1 MKTAILLCILLS
13 VLGTLPAN
21 VGCWGA
27 EYYSEGTICVHSPM
41 SKECSIG
48 SLKWSV
54 NSTCSSLQ
62 CVSEKLRERTN
73 LAILF
78 EVGNFPL
85 ETLLLVND
93 SNNVAFIGC
102 PDQSIINCSSKNAG
116 LAFHGV
122 KNLTLVG
129 LTLMFCGA
137 VQNST
142 SMNITTNNTTAFFR
156 SSIYVW
162 DCTDVNI
169 ESVSIK
175 NSSGN
180 ALTFIDTGG
189 RVRVS
194 ELHAEWNAV
203 PELESEVYPGG
214 GGVYVEFTQCPP
226 GSLECP
232 YHSNQHKNS
241 NYTFQKCNFSKNHA
255 RNLDPE
261 KTSFTDSS
269 GSNFQGL
276 GRGGG
281 LCIIFR
287 GTATNNSF
295 QILESYFSG
304 NSAIWGGGLYVSFQ
318 DASEQNSVT
327 VRNTSFEQNSACERG
342 GGGASVGHLFFKGQ
356 TPHQKNRIEFYNC
369 TFFKNKANYGGG
381 TFIYSSQSNT
391 SYKKLQNI
399 MKFEGCKWLE
409 NMARYGSAMDISPH
423 SWDTLSYGFLPI
435 PEFEDCHF
443 ESNMVVHNYSK
454 PYKEYKIGRGA
465 LLVSSFYIRFRG
477 NISFKSNNGTAMY
490 LTSSIIDFATE
501 TNAIFSNNIGLEGG
515 AITLIGFSSLYVNDR
530 STFNFVNNT
539 AINRGGAIYS
549 LSIDKH
555 DYVSSRSCFIQYKG
569 HATAEEQKNII
580 FKFSGNRVNVSDTAP
595 RNNYGQSI
603 FATSLKPCMYACS
616 EELASKLFS
625 CIGNFTYGDQLAED
639 VISSSGRSFNLDK
652 SQTLPLQVTPGKEF
666 ELPINIT
673 DDFQHKVRTVYYT
686 TVSNDE
692 GSNITTDEAYSYL
705 YDRRMM
711 LFGEP
716 NSTGRLNLF
725 KTGFREIAI
734 SLEIKLLE
742 CPPGYVLHEQ
752 VLKKCVCA
760 RETDYSY
767 PGLIKCDNTLFQA
780 YFKRGYWVG
789 YGDSETAEGLLSAR
803 CPSKFCSYNRS
814 RAVSNVLPGNASR
827 ETLDHHVC
835 GPTRTG
841 TLCAKCSGN
850 HSIYY
855 HSTYLQCGKNT
866 YCKIGWLFYILSELL
881 PLTVLFVTVI
891 IFNISF
897 TSGATNGFIF
907 FSQVIDSLSLTAG
920 DFIRLP
926 SGLHLLT
933 ETAHFIYRFFNFDF
947 FDIKGLSFC
956 LWENATTL
964 DVLAFKYFTV
974 VYALILVILT
984 VTIMNVCN
992 CYRICSC
999 LTPRTVKSSVIHG
1012 LSAFLVMC
1020 YVQCAKVSFHLLTP
1034 TILYSQGYNKSR
1046 IVVYRHGETGY
1057 FSRDHLPYAIPAIF
1071 CLIVIVFLPPIL
1083 LLIYPAHYKVLAVFK
1098 LNESQKLQQISRWIS
1113 FAKLKPL
1120 FDSLQSC
1127 YKDNCRFFAGLYF
1140 MYRLFIIIANGF
1152 TRSYVG
1158 FYTIIQ
1164 VILMFMFILHALA
1177 QPYRKLWHNTV
1188 DTFIIAALNIING
1201 LTLFNYATLLHDGW
1215 IRNEFDTTVDMT
1227 LYFQVLL
1234 IYLPMIYMAVYVLV
1248 QLAPKMLH
1256 FLFPKINLQKK
1267 QESVPLNDTEFPARL
1282 IHEDDTT
1289 DSDCSGELATEY
1301 EAFEENTN

>member
-1 MKTAILLCILLS
+1 
-13 VLGTLPAN
+13 
-21 VGCWGA
+21 
-27 EYYSEGTICVHSPM
+27 M

-54 NSTCSSLQ
+54 NTTCNSLQ
-62 CVSEKLRERTN
+62 CVHKKLRERTN
-73 LAILF
+73 LTVLF
-78 EVGNFPL
+78 DVGSFPL
-85 ETLLLVND
+85 ETLFLVND

-156 SSIYVW
+156 SSIYVR
-162 DCTDVNI
+162 DCTDINI

-194 ELHAEWNAV
+194 DLLVEWNAV

-241 NYTFQKCNFSKNHA
+241 NYTFQKCNFSKNNA
-255 RNLDPE
+255 SNSE
-261 KTSFTDSS
+261 TSFTDTS

-287 GTATNNSF
+287 GSAANNSF

-304 NSAIWGGGLYVSFQ
+304 NRAVSGGGLYVSFR
-318 DASEQNSVT
+318 DASEQNTVI
-327 VRNTSFEQNSACERG
+327 VRNTSFEQNFAYVRG
-342 GGGASVGHLFFKGQ
+342 GGGANVGHLFFKGE
-356 TPHQKNRIEFYNC
+356 TPHKKNIIQFYGC
-369 TFFKNKANYGGG
+369 TFFKNRAKYGGG
-381 TFIYSSQSNT
+381 TFIYSSQSSTQYANDT
-391 SYKKLQNI
+391 

-423 SWDTLSYGFLPI
+423 RWDTLSYGFLPI
-435 PEFEDCHF
+435 PELKDCQFKLNRVIRKVCKH
-443 ESNMVVHNYSK
+443 SDK
-454 PYKEYKIGRGA
+454 KDKIGRGA
-465 LLVSSFYIRFRG
+465 LLVSSFYIRFQG
-477 NISFKSNNGTAMY
+477 TISFESNNGTAMY
-490 LTSSIIDFATE
+490 LTSSIIEFATG
-501 TNAIFSNNIGLEGG
+501 TNARFFNNSGLEGG
-515 AITLIGFSSLYVNDR
+515 AINLIGFSSLYVKDR
-530 STFNFVNNT
+530 STFNFVDNQ
-539 AINRGGAIYS
+539 AINKGGAIHS

-555 DYVSSRSCFIQYKG
+555 DYVSSRRCFIKYTG
-569 HATAEEQKNII
+569 NTAAKEQRNIT
-580 FKFSGNRVNVSDTAP
+580 FRFSGNMANAADTVP
-595 RNNYGQSI
+595 KQKSTYNYGHTI
-603 FATSLKPCMYACS
+603 FATSLQPCRYACS
-616 EELASKLFS
+616 AQSSEAEMFS
-625 CIGNFTYGDQLAED
+625 CIGNFSYGNQSAED
-639 VISSSGRSFNLDK
+639 EISSSGETFNLDK
-652 SQTLPLQVTPGKEF
+652 DPKLPLLVIPGQEF
-666 ELPINIT
+666 KLPVNVL
-673 DDFQHKVRTVYYT
+673 DDFQHHVRAVYHVT
-686 TVSNDE
+686 ITNDE
-692 GSNITTDEAYSYL
+692 GSNIRTDEAYSYL
-705 YDRRMM
+705 YDKRMI

-716 NSTGRLNLF
+716 KSTGTLHIF
-725 KTGFREIAI
+725 KTGFREIEI
-734 SLEIKLLE
+734 SIEVQLLE
-742 CPPGYVLHEQ
+742 CPPGYVLHEERT
-752 VLKKCVCA
+752 LKKCTCA
-760 RETDYSY
+760 REMEYLYSY
-767 PGLIKCDNTLFQA
+767 PGLIKCNNTLFQA

-789 YGDSETAEGLLSAR
+789 YGDNETAEGLLSAH
-803 CPSKFCSYNRS
+803 CPSKFCSYNGTRD
-814 RAVSNVLPGNASR
+814 VLNVLPGIASR
-827 ETLDHHVC
+827 ETLDYHVC

-841 TLCAKCSGN
+841 TLCSKCRGN
-850 HSIYY
+850 RSIYY
-855 HSTYLQCGKNT
+855 HSTSLKCDKNA
-866 YCKIGWLFYILSELL
+866 YCNIGWLFYILSELL
-881 PLTVLFVTVI
+881 PLTVLFLTVM

-907 FSQVIDSLSLTAG
+907 FSQVIDLLSLTAG
-920 DFIRLP
+920 DFIRIP
-926 SGLHLLT
+926 RRLHLLT
-933 ETAHFIYRFFNFDF
+933 KTAHFIYRFFNFDF
-947 FDIKGLSFC
+947 FGIKALSFC
-956 LWENATTL
+956 LWKDATTL
-964 DVLAFKYFTV
+964 DVLVFKYVTV
-974 VYALILVILT
+974 VYALILVILM

-999 LTPRTVKSSVIHG
+999 LRPHRVKSSVIHG

-1020 YVQCAKVSFHLLTP
+1020 YVQCAKVSLHILTP
-1034 TILYSQGYNKSR
+1034 IILYSQGYNENR

-1083 LLIYPAHYKVLAVFK
+1083 LLIYPAHYKVLAVLK
-1098 LNESQKLQQISRWIS
+1098 LNESQKMRQISRWFS

-1120 FDSLQSC
+1120 FDSFQSC

-1140 MYRLFIIIANGF
+1140 MYRLFIIGTNGF

-1158 FYTIIQ
+1158 LYTIIQ
-1164 VILMFMFILHALA
+1164 LILMLMFILHALV
-1177 QPYRKLWHNTV
+1177 QPYRNLWHNTL

-1201 LTLFNYATLLHDGW
+1201 LTLFNYATLSHDGW

-1301 EAFEENTN
+1301 EAFEENTNWCGVPVYTN